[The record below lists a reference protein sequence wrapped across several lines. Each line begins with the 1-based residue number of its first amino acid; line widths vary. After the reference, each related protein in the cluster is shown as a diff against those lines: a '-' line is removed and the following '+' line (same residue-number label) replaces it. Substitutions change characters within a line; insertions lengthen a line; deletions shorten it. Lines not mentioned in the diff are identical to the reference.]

1 MRFENFDILVHQL
14 FVSGHS
20 TSDFEIRPF
29 TLNEGNN
36 RISLQLANVNINC
49 V

>member
-1 MRFENFDILVHQL
+1 MMRFEKFDILVQRS
-14 FVSGHS
+14 VSGHS

-36 RISLQLANVNINC
+36 RISLQLTKVNINC